1 LSLSAFIRINGFDSQ
16 KISRAT
22 SWTMSDDDFVYHP
35 ACRLS
40 DIQDNIGVPVEV
52 DGRVIA
58 VFRTEG
64 EYFAIDDAC
73 PHKGAPL
80 ADGVVY
86 DKSVTCTWH
95 GWRFSLESGCWMD
108 SPRTRVATYP
118 VRVTG
123 EIVEVGIRKG

>member
-1 LSLSAFIRINGFDSQ
+1 
-16 KISRAT
+16 
-22 SWTMSDDDFVYHP
+22 MSDDEFVFHP
-35 ACRLS
+35 ACRVT
-40 DIQDNIGVPVEV
+40 DIQDDIGVPVEV

-64 EYFAIDDAC
+64 SYYAIDDIC

-95 GWRFSLESGCWMD
+95 GWRFSLETGCLAE
-108 SPRTRVATYP
+108 SQRTRVATYP
-118 VRVTG
+118 VRVAG
-123 EIVEVGIRKG
+123 EVVEVGIRKA